1 MARMTHPLLPPM
13 QSLIDARIEEARLRG
28 EFDNLPGA
36 GRPLPEEDPSV
47 PEELRLA
54 NRILKNAGVLP
65 PELGDL
71 SEINQLMAALD
82 RSELGGG
89 DRDTASR
96 RLRALLTK
104 LELSG
109 KPATARML
117 WQQYEDQL
125 RHRYGDD

>member
-1 MARMTHPLLPPM
+1 MSHPLLPQI
-13 QSLIDARIEEARLRG
+13 QSLVDARIEEARLRG

-36 GRPLPEEDPSV
+36 GKPLPEEDMSV

-54 NRILKNAGVLP
+54 HRILKNAGVLP
-65 PELGDL
+65 PELGEL
-71 SEINQLMAALD
+71 SEINQLMTALD
-82 RSELGGG
+82 RSDLGGG

-109 KPATARML
+109 KPATARVL

-125 RHRYGDD
+125 RDRYRDD

>member
-1 MARMTHPLLPPM
+1 MAAMADPLLPPI
-13 QSLIDARIEEARLRG
+13 QSLVDARIEEARLRG

-36 GRPLPEEDPSV
+36 GKPLPEEDLSV

-54 NRILKNAGVLP
+54 HRILKNAGVLP
-65 PELGDL
+65 PELGEL
-71 SEINQLMAALD
+71 SEINQLMTALD
-82 RSELGGG
+82 RSDLGGG
-89 DRDTASR
+89 DRESAGR

-117 WQQYEDQL
+117 WQQYEDRL
-125 RHRYGDD
+125 RDRFGDA

>member
-1 MARMTHPLLPPM
+1 MSHPLLPQI
-13 QSLIDARIEEARLRG
+13 QSLVDARIEEARLRG

-36 GRPLPEEDPSV
+36 GKPLPEEDMSV

-54 NRILKNAGVLP
+54 HRILKNAGVLP
-65 PELGDL
+65 PELGEL
-71 SEINQLMAALD
+71 SEINQLMTALD
-82 RSELGGG
+82 RSDLGGG

-109 KPATARML
+109 KPATARVL

-125 RHRYGDD
+125 RNRYRDD

>member
-1 MARMTHPLLPPM
+1 MSHPLLPQI
-13 QSLIDARIEEARLRG
+13 QSLVDARIEEARLRG

-36 GRPLPEEDPSV
+36 GKPLPEEDMSV

-54 NRILKNAGVLP
+54 HRILKNAGVLP
-65 PELGDL
+65 PELGEL
-71 SEINQLMAALD
+71 SEINQLMTALD
-82 RSELGGG
+82 RSDLGGG

-109 KPATARML
+109 KPATARVL

-125 RHRYGDD
+125 RKRYRDD

>member
-1 MARMTHPLLPPM
+1 MSHPLLPQI
-13 QSLIDARIEEARLRG
+13 QSLVDARIEEARLRG

-36 GRPLPEEDPSV
+36 GKPLPEEDMSV
-47 PEELRLA
+47 PEELRLTH
-54 NRILKNAGVLP
+54 RILKNAGVLP
-65 PELGDL
+65 PELGEL
-71 SEINQLMAALD
+71 SEINQLMTALD
-82 RSELGGG
+82 RSDLGGG

-109 KPATARML
+109 KPATARVL

-125 RHRYGDD
+125 RNRYRDD

>member
-1 MARMTHPLLPPM
+1 MSHPLLPQI
-13 QSLIDARIEEARLRG
+13 QSLVDARIEEARLRG
-28 EFDNLPGA
+28 EFDDLPGA
-36 GRPLPEEDPSV
+36 GKPLPEEDMSV

-54 NRILKNAGVLP
+54 HRILKNAGVLP
-65 PELGDL
+65 PELGEL
-71 SEINQLMAALD
+71 SEINQLMTALD
-82 RSELGGG
+82 RSDLGGG

-109 KPATARML
+109 KPATARVL

-125 RHRYGDD
+125 RDRYRDD

>member
-1 MARMTHPLLPPM
+1 VSHPLLPQI
-13 QSLIDARIEEARLRG
+13 QSLVDARIEEARLRG

-36 GRPLPEEDPSV
+36 GKPLPEEDMSV

-54 NRILKNAGVLP
+54 HRILKNAGVLP
-65 PELGDL
+65 PELGEL
-71 SEINQLMAALD
+71 SEINQLMTALD
-82 RSELGGG
+82 RSDLGGG

-109 KPATARML
+109 KPATARVL

-125 RHRYGDD
+125 RNRYRDD

>member
-1 MARMTHPLLPPM
+1 VSHPLLPQI
-13 QSLIDARIEEARLRG
+13 QSLVDARIEEARLRG

-36 GRPLPEEDPSV
+36 GKPLPEEDMSV

-54 NRILKNAGVLP
+54 HRILKNAGVL
-65 PELGDL
+65 
-71 SEINQLMAALD
+71 SEINQLMSALD
-82 RSELGGG
+82 RSDLGGG

-109 KPATARML
+109 KPATARVL

-125 RHRYGDD
+125 RDRYRDD

>member
-1 MARMTHPLLPPM
+1 MSHPLLPQI
-13 QSLIDARIEEARLRG
+13 QSLVDARIEEARLRG
-28 EFDNLPGA
+28 EFDDLPGA
-36 GRPLPEEDPSV
+36 GKPLPEEDMSV

-54 NRILKNAGVLP
+54 HRILKNAGVLP
-65 PELGDL
+65 PELGEL
-71 SEINQLMAALD
+71 SEIHQLMSALD
-82 RSELGGG
+82 RSDLGGG

-109 KPATARML
+109 KPATARVL

-125 RHRYGDD
+125 RDRYRDD

>member
-1 MARMTHPLLPPM
+1 VSHPLLPQI
-13 QSLIDARIEEARLRG
+13 QSLVDARIEEARLRG
-28 EFDNLPGA
+28 EFDDLPGA
-36 GRPLPEEDPSV
+36 GKPLPEEDMSV

-54 NRILKNAGVLP
+54 HRILKNAGVLP
-65 PELGDL
+65 PELGEL
-71 SEINQLMAALD
+71 SEINQLMSALD
-82 RSELGGG
+82 RSDLGGG

-109 KPATARML
+109 KPATARVL

-125 RHRYGDD
+125 RDRYRDD

>member
-1 MARMTHPLLPPM
+1 VSHPLLPQI
-13 QSLIDARIEEARLRG
+13 QSLVDARIEEARLRG

-36 GRPLPEEDPSV
+36 GKPLPEEDMSV

-54 NRILKNAGVLP
+54 HRILKNAGVLP
-65 PELGDL
+65 PELGEL
-71 SEINQLMAALD
+71 SEINQLMTALD
-82 RSELGGG
+82 RSDLGGG

-109 KPATARML
+109 KPATARVL

-125 RHRYGDD
+125 RDRYRDD

>member
-1 MARMTHPLLPPM
+1 LLPQI
-13 QSLIDARIEEARLRG
+13 QSLVDARIEEARLRG

-36 GRPLPEEDPSV
+36 GKPLPEEDMSV

-54 NRILKNAGVLP
+54 HRILKNAGVLP
-65 PELGDL
+65 PELGEL
-71 SEINQLMAALD
+71 SEINQLMTALD
-82 RSELGGG
+82 RSDLGGG

-109 KPATARML
+109 KPATARVL

-125 RHRYGDD
+125 RNRYRDD

>member
-1 MARMTHPLLPPM
+1 MSHPLLPQI
-13 QSLIDARIEEARLRG
+13 QSLVDARIEEARLRG

-36 GRPLPEEDPSV
+36 GKPLPEEDMSV

-54 NRILKNAGVLP
+54 HRILKNAGVLP
-65 PELGDL
+65 PELGEL
-71 SEINQLMAALD
+71 SEINQLMTALD
-82 RSELGGG
+82 RSDLGGG

-109 KPATARML
+109 KPATARVL

-125 RHRYGDD
+125 RMRYRDD

>member
-1 MARMTHPLLPPM
+1 LP
-13 QSLIDARIEEARLRG
+13 D
-28 EFDNLPGA
+28 
-36 GRPLPEEDPSV
+36 EDLSV

-65 PELGDL
+65 PELGEL
-71 SEINQLMAALD
+71 SEISQLMAALD
-82 RSELGGG
+82 RSELGAGE
-89 DRDTASR
+89 RDTAGR

-104 LELSG
+104 LELAG

-125 RHRYGDD
+125 RDRYGND

>member
-1 MARMTHPLLPPM
+1 MSHPLLPQI
-13 QSLIDARIEEARLRG
+13 QSLVDARIEEARLRG

-36 GRPLPEEDPSV
+36 GKPLPEEDMSV

-54 NRILKNAGVLP
+54 HRILKNAGVLP
-65 PELGDL
+65 PELGEL
-71 SEINQLMAALD
+71 SEINQLMSALD
-82 RSELGGG
+82 RSDLGGG

-109 KPATARML
+109 KPATARVL

-125 RHRYGDD
+125 RDRYRDD

>member
-1 MARMTHPLLPPM
+1 VSHPLLPQI
-13 QSLIDARIEEARLRG
+13 QSLVDARIEEARLRG

-36 GRPLPEEDPSV
+36 GKPLPEEDMSV

-54 NRILKNAGVLP
+54 HRILKNAGVLP
-65 PELGDL
+65 PELGEL
-71 SEINQLMAALD
+71 SEINQLMTALD
-82 RSELGGG
+82 RSDLGGG

-109 KPATARML
+109 KPATARVL

-125 RHRYGDD
+125 RKRYRDD